1 MKVKITTLTENSV
14 AKPGLLAEWGLSI
27 LIETENL
34 NILMD
39 TGGDKLTAAFNAR
52 KLGKDLSTLDKI
64 VISHAH
70 VDHTGGLVDI
80 LERVGKPVEII
91 GHPDIWA
98 AKYGKF
104 PRDELH
110 FAGMPH
116 RPETFEGLNAKFTM
130 SSEPV
135 KITDSIMTTGEI
147 KMLTEYE
154 EVDDNL
160 FTKVKGELRQD
171 MLPDDLALIINT
183 GQGLAVITGCAHRG
197 IINTLR
203 QAQSLTGE
211 DYIHTVI
218 GGTHLLRASEERLRA
233 TIEALKSFGLQRLG
247 VSHCT
252 GFLPAVRLAQEF
264 GEIFFFNNAGSTL
277 EIE

>member
-1 MKVKITTLTENSV
+1 MKIKITTLTENSV
-14 AKPGLLAEWGLSI
+14 ARPGLLAEWGLSI
-27 LIETENL
+27 MIETENV
-34 NILMD
+34 NILLD
-39 TGGDKLTAAFNAR
+39 TGGEELTAAFNAR
-52 KLGKDLSTLDKI
+52 KLGKDLTALDKI

-70 VDHTGGLVDI
+70 GDHTGGLVDI
-80 LERVGKPVEII
+80 LERVGKPMEII
-91 GHPDIWA
+91 AHPDIWA

-104 PRDELH
+104 PRDDMH

-116 RPETFEGLNAKFTM
+116 RSEKFEGLDARFLL

-135 KITDSIMTTGEI
+135 KITDNIMTTGEI
-147 KMLTEYE
+147 RMQTEYE

-171 MLPDDLALIINT
+171 TLPDDLALIINT

-197 IINTLR
+197 IINTLHH
-203 QAQSLTGE
+203 AQFLTGE

-233 TIEALKSFGLQRLG
+233 TIEDLKSFGLQRLG

-252 GFLPAVRLAQEF
+252 GSLPAAHLAQEF
-264 GEIFFFNNAGSTL
+264 GEIFFFNHAGSTL